1 MRAEKKTE
9 QIRYLHRPVPR
20 GCLYEGRTVEGLV
33 ARFLQRRV
41 RLLWEENL
49 TGGIHGVLIS
59 VFVTTLQQLLWL
71 LFTLAKLQQA
81 LRYTFQRATIMLM
94 LIGSNVTCITKT
106 INDSASAPMLV
117 TRRQRTP
124 TAKR

>member
-9 QIRYLHRPVPR
+9 QIRHLHRPVPR

-71 LFTLAKLQQA
+71 LFTLAKLQQ
-81 LRYTFQRATIMLM
+81 
-94 LIGSNVTCITKT
+94 GSEVHFSKSNYNVNANRK
-106 INDSASAPMLV
+106 
-117 TRRQRTP
+117 
-124 TAKR
+124 